1 MESYTQHIIH
11 TLANTLP
18 YIHTKRIERMVRKT
32 KARYAS
38 TWRVYKASQH
48 PRSGRIFSHDLAPSA
63 YSATYNADKHTQ
75 HTLAHCKYIYI
86 HIYTINVHL
95 VSATIYHHDFS
106 NKYVYYIIY
115 YLHYIYACIFLKS
128 RQNPSTTTLDSQN
141 QNQKSPTQHTGRLRI
156 CCSCIH
162 LCLWCID
169 HRFSTI
175 HSIRYILHI
184 FFKFVLMGLFEC
196 IYFI

>member
-38 TWRVYKASQH
+38 TWRVYTASQH

-75 HTLAHCKYIYI
+75 HTLSHCKYIYI

-95 VSATIYHHDFS
+95 VSATIWRKSGGKPPRFLQQICVLYHILFTL
-106 NKYVYYIIY
+106 YICVY
-115 YLHYIYACIFLKS
+115 IFKITAKS
-128 RQNPSTTTLDSQN
+128 KHN
-141 QNQKSPTQHTGRLRI
+141 HTGQPESKSKEAHTAYWWIENMLF
-156 CCSCIH
+156 
-162 LCLWCID
+162 L
-169 HRFSTI
+169 
-175 HSIRYILHI
+175 HSFMLMVHWSSI
-184 FFKFVLMGLFEC
+184 FHYTYNTL
-196 IYFI
+196 